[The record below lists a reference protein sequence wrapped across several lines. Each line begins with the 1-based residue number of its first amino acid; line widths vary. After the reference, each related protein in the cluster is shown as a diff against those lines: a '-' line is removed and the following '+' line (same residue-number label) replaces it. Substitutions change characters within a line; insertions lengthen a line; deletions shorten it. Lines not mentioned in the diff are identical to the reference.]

1 MGQLGLHESYANQF
15 LPTSRLILNS
25 ILCRGSCGSYYAH
38 TQCGLSAPLKFAPL
52 TSDLRSRPVEKDL
65 SLASVRATSARRR
78 HVL

>member
-38 TQCGLSAPLKFAPL
+38 AVLSENPIR
-52 TSDLRSRPVEKDL
+52 LRNRV
-65 SLASVRATSARRR
+65 VG
-78 HVL
+78 